1 VKKTTLAVPAGSP
14 RVAAFI
20 AEAVASGRSV
30 AELAVV
36 EPGHEQLA
44 APSDGSGGDGF
55 PSPIPWNP
63 MSFASARAAIV
74 EAETALGGSLDE
86 LVVFVDPPGDSRPV
100 AELSPKE
107 IEASALTWAAGHVE
121 LIRET
126 ARRFGEKNGGTIVL
140 VIVHEERGP
149 LGAVAENAM
158 MGLAEGMLT
167 SAQAKVRFIA
177 FRDESSQPELL
188 AKQLARSLDE
198 TVRDSGRVQRF
209 GGKSGF
215 FNRG

>member
-20 AEAVASGRSV
+20 AEAAASGRSV

-36 EPGHEQLA
+36 GPGREQLA
-44 APSDGSGGDGF
+44 APGDDAGGDTV
-55 PSPIPWNP
+55 PPPIPWNP

-86 LVVFVDPPGDSRPV
+86 LVVFVDPPGDSRSV
-100 AELSPKE
+100 AELSPRE

-121 LIRET
+121 LVRET
-126 ARRFGEKNGGTIVL
+126 ARRFIEKDGGTIVL
-140 VIVHEERGP
+140 VIVHAERGP

-158 MGLAEGMLT
+158 MGLAEGMLA
-167 SAQAKVRFIA
+167 SAQDKVRFMA
-177 FRDESSQPELL
+177 FRDESAQPELL
-188 AKQLARSLDE
+188 ARQLARSLDE
-198 TVRDSGRVQRF
+198 TARDAGRIQRI
-209 GGKSGF
+209 GGKAGF